1 MLVSQTRTHLGRPSF
16 HVAAPVDLLELT
28 FSTIWT
34 SISLYDSSEVG
45 SRPNSSHGHVISEYI
60 LKSSTLLNYWTIDWT
75 RQPALIFPTSSPNA
89 TFLGVRTQ
97 GAMTP
102 KFELGRDFCTMR
114 LPEVSSSCVYS
125 FGSYHVDKNTHKQTN
140 KQMPLKTSNVLRYD
154 VGQLL
159 NWRTLQGHLQLCM
172 LSKWSYLRYDVRLLQ
187 TYTLFWLVSYYWWAL
202 LPFNSHFNLVSSV
215 FIKITVH
222 MALIK
227 LSTR

>member
-114 LPEVSSSCVYS
+114 LPRSFIILCLLVRKLSCWQK
-125 FGSYHVDKNTHKQTN
+125 HPQTN
-140 KQMPLKTSNVLRYD
+140 KQTDATENIQRSTLRCWAITELKDSSRSLAVMYAKQMIISQIWCKITTD
-154 VGQLL
+154 I
-159 NWRTLQGHLQLCM
+159 
-172 LSKWSYLRYDVRLLQ
+172 
-187 TYTLFWLVSYYWWAL
+187 YTLLIGIILLVS
-202 LPFNSHFNLVSSV
+202 
-215 FIKITVH
+215 FIAI
-222 MALIK
+222 
-227 LSTR
+227 